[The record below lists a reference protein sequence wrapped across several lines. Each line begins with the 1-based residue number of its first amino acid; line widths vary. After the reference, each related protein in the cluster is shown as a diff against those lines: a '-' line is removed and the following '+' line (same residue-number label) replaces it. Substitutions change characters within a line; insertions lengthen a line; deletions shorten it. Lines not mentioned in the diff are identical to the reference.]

1 LEDTHHMAQLN
12 KERIAFLIEH
22 LQLQPHPEGGY
33 FKETYRSNDFI
44 ETKHG
49 SRNLMTAIYFLVEG
63 NNVSKFHRIKSDE
76 HWFFH
81 EGNGLDIHVI
91 HPDGTHF
98 CQSLGNRM
106 EFGERQQFT
115 VPANAIF
122 GSCVK
127 NGEGYA
133 LVSCV
138 VAPGF
143 DFQDFE
149 LFDRTY
155 LLNIYPQHAQI
166 IEKLT

>member
-1 LEDTHHMAQLN
+1 LEDTHHMAQSN
-12 KERIAFLIEH
+12 KERIAFLIEN

-33 FKETYRSNDFI
+33 FKETHRSIDLI
-44 ETKHG
+44 ETQQG
-49 SRNLMTAIYFLVEG
+49 SRNLITLIYFLVEE
-63 NNVSKFHRIKSDE
+63 NNVSKLHRIKSDE

-81 EGNGLDIHVI
+81 EGNALDIHVI
-91 HPDGTHF
+91 NAQGTHSV
-98 CQSLGNRM
+98 QSLGNHL
-106 EFGERQQFT
+106 ESGELPQFT

-122 GSCVK
+122 GSCMK

-149 LFDRTY
+149 LFDREN
-155 LLNIYPQHAQI
+155 LLNMYPQHVQI
-166 IEKLT
+166 IKKLT